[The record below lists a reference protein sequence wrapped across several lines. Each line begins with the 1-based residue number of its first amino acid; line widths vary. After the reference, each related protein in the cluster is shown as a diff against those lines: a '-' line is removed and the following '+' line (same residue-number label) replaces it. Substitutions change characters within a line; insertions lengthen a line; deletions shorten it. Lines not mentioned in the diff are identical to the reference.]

1 MPSYPMR
8 DRIVL
13 VACGLSL
20 FAAAGCAGNRVHAAA
35 PVTAPPAPSLSE
47 TERPMTI
54 APDTDASPPAE
65 TAPVLPPVAAEE
77 LPTPAVSIPETRPTP
92 TPRKPPEPVT
102 EAAAEPPARRPAPLI
117 SPQLSP
123 GDQASYER
131 KTGEDIGMAEKNLQ
145 SAQGKQLN
153 AAQQDL
159 VDKIRSFLG
168 QAREASKSRDWARAQ
183 NLAQKARLL
192 SIELANSF

>member
-1 MPSYPMR
+1 MLA
-8 DRIVL
+8 DRIQKRFVP
-13 VACGLSL
+13 VACLL
-20 FAAAGCAGNRVHAAA
+20 AILAAGCVRGKVHAVA
-35 PVTAPPAPSLSE
+35 PVGTPPSPTLSE

-54 APDTDASPPAE
+54 APDTDASPPVEAAPAPPTVAIE
-65 TAPVLPPVAAEE
+65 QPSEPVALPATKTAPA
-77 LPTPAVSIPETRPTP
+77 
-92 TPRKPPEPVT
+92 PRKPPEPVA

-131 KTGEDIGMAEKNLQ
+131 KTGEDVGVAEKNLQ
-145 SAQGKQLN
+145 GAQGKQLS

-159 VDKIRSFLG
+159 VDKIRSFLA
-168 QAREASKSRDWARAQ
+168 QAREASRTGDWARAQ

-192 SIELANSF
+192 SIELINSL

>member
-1 MPSYPMR
+1 MR
-8 DRIVL
+8 DRIL
-13 VACGLSL
+13 LAACCLSV
-20 FAAAGCAGNRVHAAA
+20 FAGGCARKSVHAAA
-35 PVTAPPAPSLSE
+35 PVTAPPTPSLSE

-65 TAPVLPPVAAEE
+65 TAPVPPPVAAEE
-77 LPTPAVSIPETRPTP
+77 LPTPAVSIPETKATP
-92 TPRKPPEPVT
+92 TPRKPPEPVA

-123 GDQASYER
+123 GDQASYEH

-145 SAQGKQLN
+145 GTQGKQLN

-159 VDKIRSFLG
+159 VDKIRSFLS
-168 QAREASKSRDWARAQ
+168 QARDASKSGDWARAQ

-192 SIELANSF
+192 SIELVNSF

>member
-1 MPSYPMR
+1 MPSYQMR
-8 DRIVL
+8 DRAVL
-13 VACGLSL
+13 IACCLSI
-20 FAAAGCAGNRVHAAA
+20 FAGGCAPKNIHVVA
-35 PVTAPPAPSLSE
+35 PVSAPPTPTLSE
-47 TERPMTI
+47 TRPMTI

-65 TAPVLPPVAAEE
+65 TAPVAPVVASEEPPA
-77 LPTPAVSIPETRPTP
+77 PPVSIPATKAAP
-92 TPRKPPEPVT
+92 PRKPPEPVT
-102 EAAAEPPARRPAPLI
+102 ESTAEPPARRPAPLI

-145 SAQGKQLN
+145 GAQRKQLS

-159 VDKIRSFLG
+159 VDKIRSFLS
-168 QAREASKSRDWARAQ
+168 QARDASKSGDWARAQ

-192 SIELANSF
+192 SIELVNSL